1 MTQPLSPGLS
11 LFWWLN
17 GVCGGEDLSS
27 YLLVL
32 SYHPGQA
39 FPQTPGEGQSLKD
52 TQDPGLVTRG
62 GKGWATGV
70 PAAPT
75 PWTGAGVL
83 SLPRW
88 PGGANTQ
95 QLRVTRRGPLWPH
108 VGLAIDLLPTCC
120 PAGCEGTSDK

>member
-62 GKGWATGV
+62 EKAGPRGSQLPPLHGRGRV
-70 PAAPT
+70 SSPSQGGQGEPT
-75 PWTGAGVL
+75 HSSCA
-83 SLPRW
+83 
-88 PGGANTQ
+88 
-95 QLRVTRRGPLWPH
+95 
-108 VGLAIDLLPTCC
+108 
-120 PAGCEGTSDK
+120 